1 MSAGPGLPVPERAV
15 GEGGKS
21 KLGLRDLFSY
31 AVAQIG
37 SSLFFHVPLLIL
49 MPFMTNHL
57 AMPAALAG
65 AVIFLPKIWV
75 VFCDPLMGTW
85 SDRWRSSAGRRRP
98 FVLWGGIATACSFVM
113 LFSAPSLDNPYL
125 TGALVAALYL
135 VGSTAYSSFSVPYLA
150 MASEIAPRQ
159 VDVTLVTSWRMAFNF
174 IGAFVSG
181 LAPLLVQKLGGGRMG
196 YLGMS
201 ACLALVCLLSVL
213 LFYAGT
219 RHLPVTQAARAVAP
233 ERIQWRAIYQNRPFR
248 VLLQTYCIQLLGI
261 GIIQSAFAYFVI
273 YRLKSDL
280 ASLSGVVL
288 VMTLGSLVAQPVW
301 INLAKRYGKLHTY
314 RIAIVAMMCAEAMF
328 LLPGAGDLGMLYI
341 ACGCVG
347 LASAGY
353 TLMAWSSMYDIVA
366 ADTAATGVQR
376 AGTYTGIWSAAEK
389 VAIALGVLSTGV
401 LLQAFGFHPSK
412 AGFVP
417 QSELALAAVR
427 FVPGVLPAALL
438 ALSLLSLSRFKPPA
452 PAATL
457 QEATL

>member
-1 MSAGPGLPVPERAV
+1 MNAGPGLAAQADV
-15 GEGGKS
+15 EGQGAAPR
-21 KLGLRDLFSY
+21 LALRDLFSY

-57 AMPAALAG
+57 ALPAALAG

-85 SDRWRSSAGRRRP
+85 SDRLRSTAGRRRP

-113 LFSAPSLDNPYL
+113 LFSAPSLESPYL
-125 TGALVAALYL
+125 TGALVAVLYL

-150 MASEIAPRQ
+150 MAAEIAPRPVQ
-159 VDVTLVTSWRMAFNF
+159 VTLVTSWRMAFNF
-174 IGAFVSG
+174 GGAFVSG
-181 LAPLLVQKLGGGRMG
+181 LAPLLVQKLGGGRTG

-201 ACLALVCLLSVL
+201 ICLALVCLASVL

-219 RHLPVTQAARAVAP
+219 RHLPLTQAARAAAP
-233 ERIQWRAIYQNRPFR
+233 ERIQWRAIYRNRQFR

-261 GIIQSAFAYFVI
+261 GIVQSAFAYFVI

-288 VMTLGSLVAQPVW
+288 VMTLGSLVAQPIW
-301 INLAKRYGKLHTY
+301 IKLAKRYGKLHTY
-314 RIAIVAMMCAEAMF
+314 RIAIVAMMLAEAMF
-328 LLPGAGDLGMLYI
+328 LLPGPGDLGLLYVT
-341 ACGCVG
+341 CGCVG

-353 TLMAWSSMYDIVA
+353 TLMAWSAMYDIVA
-366 ADTAATGVQR
+366 ADALATGIQR
-376 AGTYTGIWSAAEK
+376 AGTYTGIWSACEK
-389 VAIALGVLSTGV
+389 VAIAVGVLATGV
-401 LLQAFGFHPSK
+401 LLQMFGFHPSK

-417 QSELALAAVR
+417 QSDLALAAVR
-427 FVPGVLPAALL
+427 FIPGILPAALL
-438 ALSLLSLSRFKPPA
+438 ALSLLSLSRFRPPA
-452 PAATL
+452 AALPQQDTSS
-457 QEATL
+457 